1 MIIELQNFGPIKSFK
16 FDTSKDMHAIFGK
29 NNIGKS
35 YAISAVYLILKGL
48 KNISNNLFMRL
59 ELLNYSSNNFQK
71 NITKASSVPM

>member
-48 KNISNNLFMRL
+48 KTFSRTRAVQYLCGWWSRRATHPGD
-59 ELLNYSSNNFQK
+59 LLSENGR
-71 NITKASSVPM
+71 

>member
-16 FDTSKDMHAIFGK
+16 FDTDKDIHAIFGK

-48 KNISNNLFMRL
+48 KNIEVNPKF
-59 ELLNYSSNNFQK
+59 
-71 NITKASSVPM
+71 